1 MCTIIIDMVRRSPPW
16 FVLSYINK
24 KTFLLQLDRILKLE
38 EERPWSHYQLWTPVV
53 RLFRWKLQQVALN
66 VDDDGDDDP
75 GQAFLNLS
83 LKQNTTN

>member
-1 MCTIIIDMVRRSPPW
+1 MVCS
-16 FVLSYINK
+16 LLYK
-24 KTFLLQLDRILKLE
+24 QKTFLLQLDRILKLE
-38 EERPWSHYQLWTPVV
+38 EERPWPHYQLWTPVV